1 MRRGLRGPSSRRP
14 PTQLVEQHRT
24 ELGDV
29 ACAEGE
35 NEIPGLE
42 FFGQPIYRRF
52 EIADKVRVSM
62 AMLSN
67 LVTELASSD
76 TLDRI
81 FTGRVNLG
89 DQKTI
94 RIVES
99 RGKLFQTISGP
110 AVSVWLKDRP
120 NSLSVETAGRL

>member
-1 MRRGLRGPSSRRP
+1 MRRGLRWPSSRRP
-14 PTQLVEQHRT
+14 STKLVEQHRA

-29 ACAEGE
+29 ACAECE
-35 NEIPGLE
+35 NEISGLE
-42 FFGQPIYRRF
+42 FFGQPIHGRF
-52 EIADKVRVSM
+52 EITDKVRVSM
-62 AMLSN
+62 TMLAN
-67 LVTELASSD
+67 LFTELASSD
-76 TLDRI
+76 TLDRV

-99 RGKLFQTISGP
+99 RGKIFQAISGP

-120 NSLSVETAGRL
+120 NPLPAETPGRL